1 MQRLVLPL
9 LVFVFVLNNK
19 QRATA
24 QDFYAA
30 DAIQE
35 IRIYFSQPNWDFLLD
50 SLNAADEE
58 ARLLVPLVLINGVAF
73 DSVGVKYKGNSSYN
87 PNRPKNPFSIKLDE
101 VIENQDY
108 QGHTLIKLSNGFKD
122 PSFLRE
128 ALGYEI
134 ANQYMDAPRANYAR
148 VYVNDNYHGLYT
160 NVESIKSKFLSEH
173 YYSSDN
179 ALFKCDP
186 IQGAPTPPGCPP
198 SMGGGA
204 TFVYM
209 GADSTCYLRFY
220 EIESDYGW
228 NDLVAAANVLN
239 NTPINAH
246 QAFDIDRILWM
257 LAFNNILVNLDSYSG
272 SGHNYYIYKDDN
284 GRFLPIVWDLNETF
298 GNFTNAGTGGSGLN
312 FTQLQQLDPLLH
324 VNNPSRP
331 FVQKLLANPK
341 HRKSYIAHLRT
352 ILQENFVN
360 NNYQTRGQ
368 ALQALIDEAVQADL
382 NKFYSYANFQAN
394 LLNNVTGPNFNIIG
408 LATLMEARETFLLNH
423 AEWQN
428 VPPGISNVSPGTIT
442 TLIGSSVPI
451 SAAVT
456 NATLVRLRYRFNRAG
471 IFEEIP
477 MFDDGAHGD
486 GAPNDGVY
494 GAALTPNAT
503 GKTDYYIYA
512 ENNTAAMFS
521 PQRAEHEFYTLTVT
535 SGMGIA
541 AGAVVINELLAAND
555 QGITDPEGQ
564 HEDWIELYNTTDQD
578 VSLEGIFLSDDAAN
592 PDKWTFPA
600 VTIPAGG
607 YLLLWADED
616 QNQQGLHTNFKLSK
630 SGEEVLLSNTDGSI
644 IDEVIFGAQE
654 TDVSWGRCSDGGGVF
669 APMSPTPGIANSDCT
684 TLVGEPGEGRFALRV
699 FPNPLAMGQ
708 SLTLA
713 INSPAVQ
720 EGYLSLVNGLGAEL
734 YAQRLLL
741 HAGMQEIGLDAL
753 KNLPQGLY
761 WMRLATATGVIST
774 AVAVHH

>member
-1 MQRLVLPL
+1 MQRFVLPL

-24 QDFYAA
+24 QDFYAS

-35 IRIYFSQPNWDFLLD
+35 IRIYFSQPNWDYLLD

-58 ARLLVPLVLINGVAF
+58 ARLLVPLVLVNGVAF

-108 QGHTLIKLSNGFKD
+108 QGHTLVKLSNGFKD

-186 IQGAPTPPGCPP
+186 IQGAPNPPGCPP

-209 GADSTCYLRFY
+209 GADSSCYLRFY

-228 NDLVAAANVLN
+228 NDLVSAANVLN

-298 GNFTNAGTGGSGLN
+298 GNFTNAGTGGPGLN
-312 FTQLQQLDPLLH
+312 LTQLQQLDPLLH
-324 VNNPSRP
+324 VNNPARP

-368 ALQALIDEAVQADL
+368 VLQALIDEAVQADL

-408 LATLMEARETFLLNH
+408 IATLMEARETFLLNH
-423 AEWQN
+423 PEWQN
-428 VPPGISNVSPGTIT
+428 VPPNITGVTPGAGQALVGNT
-442 TLIGSSVPI
+442 VQ
-451 SAAVT
+451 VT
-456 NATLVRLRYRFNRAG
+456 AIVANATLVRLRYRFNRAG

-494 GAALTPNAT
+494 GAALTPLLA

-512 ENNTAAMFS
+512 ENNVAAMFS

-535 SGMGIA
+535 SGMGITE
-541 AGAVVINELLAAND
+541 GAIVINELLAAND
-555 QGITDPEGQ
+555 LGITDPEGQ
-564 HEDWIELYNTTDQD
+564 YEDWIELYNTTSSDIP
-578 VSLEGIFLSDDAAN
+578 LEGVFLSDDATN

-616 QNQQGLHTNFKLSK
+616 QNQEGLHTNFKLSK
-630 SGEEVLLSNTDGSI
+630 NGEEILLSNTDGTI
-644 IDEVIFGAQE
+644 IDEVVFGAQE
-654 TDVSWGRCSDGGGVF
+654 TDVSWGRCPDGTGGFV
-669 APMSPTPGIANSDCT
+669 AMTPTPGAANLNCT
-684 TLVGEPGEGRFALRV
+684 TSVSEPGEKGISLRL
-699 FPNPLAMGQ
+699 FPNPLAAGQ
-708 SLTLA
+708 SITLVVD
-713 INSPAVQ
+713 SPAAQ
-720 EGYLSLVNGLGAEL
+720 EACLSLINGQGATLFAQALLIQAGAQEVVVNPLS
-734 YAQRLLL
+734 
-741 HAGMQEIGLDAL
+741 
-753 KNLPQGLY
+753 NLPQGLY
-761 WMRLATATGVIST
+761 WMRLVTAGGVIS
-774 AVAVHH
+774 AGVAVSR